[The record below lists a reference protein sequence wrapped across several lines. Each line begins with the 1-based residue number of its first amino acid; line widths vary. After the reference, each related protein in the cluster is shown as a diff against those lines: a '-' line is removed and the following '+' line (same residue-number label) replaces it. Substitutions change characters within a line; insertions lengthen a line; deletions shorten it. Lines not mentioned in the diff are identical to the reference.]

1 MVSPAL
7 AGTTQYASPAS
18 PIGKQ
23 VVQQGP
29 YVALAAAAAGDM
41 EVKRSRSLISV
52 SFRQGS
58 RKMPMHLVSRL

>member
-1 MVSPAL
+1 MASLAL

-29 YVALAAAAAGDM
+29 YVALAAAAAAQPCPCSTM
-41 EVKRSRSLISV
+41 I
-52 SFRQGS
+52 
-58 RKMPMHLVSRL
+58 